1 MFVDCQD
8 CTLRTK
14 AVFRPLTED
23 ELRFTAAVKRNQ
35 TILRA
40 REHIFRA
47 GDNGAHLYTL
57 FDGWAYRYLSLGDGR
72 RQILDFLLPGDLI
85 GLHSPLTGR
94 VRHSV
99 CTATQVSLCVLDG
112 EPFRTAFQMQPELS
126 AAILETLLLEEARS
140 DRRLLLLGRQRGTER
155 LAYLMLELRDRL
167 VSRGIGEADQC
178 IIPLTYEQMADATGL
193 SRAQLGRGLKD
204 LRDWEWFGFN
214 GEVARFSEAEA
225 MARYSGYEPEG
236 ATLRAI
242 I

>member
-1 MFVDCQD
+1 
-8 CTLRTK
+8 
-14 AVFRPLTED
+14 
-23 ELRFTAAVKRNQ
+23 
-35 TILRA
+35 
-40 REHIFRA
+40 
-47 GDNGAHLYTL
+47 
-57 FDGWAYRYLSLGDGR
+57 
-72 RQILDFLLPGDLI
+72 
-85 GLHSPLTGR
+85 
-94 VRHSV
+94 
-99 CTATQVSLCVLDG
+99 
-112 EPFRTAFQMQPELS
+112 MQPELS